1 MGDTTY
7 DGTGLGGVM
16 GKSGGD
22 VVQLQG
28 VGGYMGDMTD
38 NSNEGW
44 GADGDQASSGSQ
56 SGTGGDATD
65 NVDIGS
71 INISS

>member
-1 MGDTTY
+1 MADNFSETFA
-7 DGTGLGGVM
+7 GGM
-16 GKSGGD
+16 SLKSGGD
-22 VVQLQG
+22 VVQMQG
-28 VGGYMGDMTD
+28 VGSYMGDMTD

-44 GADGDQASSGSQ
+44 GADGDQKSHGNQ
-56 SGTGGDATD
+56 TGTGGDATD